1 MMSKPTTSTVRWWE
15 PISFFLALMAFL
27 YFRLP
32 LVPLWWMDFQSD
44 FALVGVMAQHTKQGF
59 FPIYFYGQNYM
70 GGAEWLTAALL
81 SQLVDGANHISHLV
95 LRINSLAWWFSVGVV
110 WFLALRRE
118 KLLWAHMFLWASAFG
133 SQQILRVS
141 VLQEMSPQPLVFAG
155 VLFSLWQIGLARK
168 MPWLWIGLVS
178 GIAWW
183 VNQGVVFFLVPLFF
197 VFTFFPE
204 KLWQKSP
211 LDFFLAPERKLQRLY
226 TIGFLFGVAGIFI
239 GLLGGLHL
247 SAPIRLKVPNGLSLT
262 RDVFLLVA
270 VVHLVWKF
278 VRAYREKSVRW
289 SDGKGLLLFFAGF
302 LVGFAPS
309 WLGRILGLYEK
320 SYGVGLGILPVT
332 KWGPQFTALVYSLYE
347 LIFSAHLFLLLGG
360 VAVFVIFLRGFS
372 WNLFWKNRI
381 CQFLLVVVLS
391 NVAYVFLSDR
401 AEGAPIRYLYPAYV
415 AVLLLLSYLAVA
427 QKSSITRLLGI
438 GIMLVGLAYSSWI
451 SRNEL
456 LSFGTQSAK
465 RKIQLESVTHLL
477 AAGDYKF
484 CWGDYWT
491 AHVFAFLSEGQV
503 VLAPHPSSP
512 ATQVRI
518 RKDFA
523 AVRAANPDCYLYRE
537 GGEVISTIYFS
548 DKNPWVK
555 R

>member
-1 MMSKPTTSTVRWWE
+1 
-15 PISFFLALMAFL
+15 
-27 YFRLP
+27 
-32 LVPLWWMDFQSD
+32 
-44 FALVGVMAQHTKQGF
+44 
-59 FPIYFYGQNYM
+59 
-70 GGAEWLTAALL
+70 
-81 SQLVDGANHISHLV
+81 
-95 LRINSLAWWFSVGVV
+95 
-110 WFLALRRE
+110 
-118 KLLWAHMFLWASAFG
+118 
-133 SQQILRVS
+133 
-141 VLQEMSPQPLVFAG
+141 
-155 VLFSLWQIGLARK
+155 
-168 MPWLWIGLVS
+168 
-178 GIAWW
+178 
-183 VNQGVVFFLVPLFF
+183 
-197 VFTFFPE
+197 
-204 KLWQKSP
+204 
-211 LDFFLAPERKLQRLY
+211 
-226 TIGFLFGVAGIFI
+226 
-239 GLLGGLHL
+239 
-247 SAPIRLKVPNGLSLT
+247 
-262 RDVFLLVA
+262 VA